1 MKGGIIMPKKINSP
15 PKELIE
21 STYAFLRK
29 EGCGVEHLVN
39 IQKPNKPKIV
49 LAPIANPYD
58 VDPKVQFARH
68 DKYASQTIV
77 VPEGKYFSD
86 VFGESFK
93 RWALGDVIFENVRC
107 GCGKTKSFLDSL
119 GYFKC
124 EGYKVLYVSPREQLM
139 RQTKLS
145 VAKKLGSE
153 YKNYPPECFD
163 PIESIDNFVFFETYQ
178 GLAQV
183 YERNSKFRR
192 DVFDGKNKVVVY
204 LDECHWLTSDAL
216 FSSQPENFMPGLIR
230 QFPNAIL
237 VFMTATDW
245 DSFEVIADMLPQRN
259 KPKFINGY
267 AHWDGGHNGVKFDSV
282 YLSEPSK
289 LNAECYSFNELE
301 ELVTKIAGSDSKWLI
316 LVKSKKE
323 AKEFKAMLKEA
334 QVDSVE
340 IIGRETG
347 GFTMTDDARS
357 EKKNISLF
365 ERFNCRVLF
374 ATTILDVGTNINDKD
389 LLNVVV
395 DVWDPVQ
402 IVQFIGRKRGKDWFN
417 LYLHNLN
424 ISRVKELLITR
435 VDEPLRLMRELAGA
449 SDAESNTRKDEVVDL
464 IERGWLYKRDGKY
477 AINRMAERKLL
488 NLRQFLRHVLY
499 EVDKYGDSSMLAHQ
513 LELLGFKLDE
523 CHNILHETNESIRSE
538 LIAFI
543 EGYVDRELCKEQY
556 IDFCRKLDEFL
567 DKLGTRGRHNSDKYT
582 VNNLNKIFSNNN
594 LDFDVKN
601 VKGIYTISRNDE

>member
-1 MKGGIIMPKKINSP
+1 MPKKNSNSP

-21 STYAFLRK
+21 STHDFLQK

-39 IQKPNKPKIV
+39 LQKPNKPKIA
-49 LAPIANPYD
+49 LAPIENPYD
-58 VDPKVQFARH
+58 VDLKMQFARH
-68 DKYASQTIV
+68 DRYATQTTV
-77 VPEGKYFSD
+77 VPSDKHLSD
-86 VFGESFK
+86 VIGTEYQ
-93 RWALGDVIFENVRC
+93 RWVPGDVIFENVRC

-119 GYFKC
+119 EYFRREKC
-124 EGYKVLYVSPREQLM
+124 KVLYVASREQLM

-153 YKNYPPECFD
+153 YDDYPPECFD
-163 PIESIDNFVFFETYQ
+163 PIETFDNFVFFKTYQ
-178 GLAQV
+178 GLAKI
-183 YERNSKFRR
+183 YEGNGKFRH

-245 DSFEVIADMLPQRN
+245 DCFEVIADMLPQRN

-301 ELVTKIAGSDSKWLI
+301 ELVTKIAASESKWL
-316 LVKSKKE
+316 LLMKSKKE
-323 AKEFKAMLKEA
+323 AEKFKEMLKEA

-357 EKKNISLF
+357 EKKNISLS
-365 ERFNCRVLF
+365 ERFNCRVLI
-374 ATTILDVGTNINDKD
+374 TTPILDVGTNVNDRELK
-389 LLNVVV
+389 NVVV

-402 IVQFIGRKRGKDWFN
+402 AVQFVGRKRGKDWFN

-488 NLRQFLRHVLY
+488 NLRHFLRHVLY

-513 LELLGFKLDE
+513 LELFGFTLDE
-523 CHNILHETNESIRSE
+523 CNDIMHESNESIRRE
-538 LIAFI
+538 LIDFVQN
-543 EGYVDRELCKEQY
+543 YVGRELCKDEY
-556 IDFCRKLDEFL
+556 ICFCKKLDEYL
-567 DKLGTRGRHNSDKYT
+567 DKLGTRGRHDSDKYT

-601 VKGIYTISRNDE
+601 VKGIYAISRNDE

>member
-1 MKGGIIMPKKINSP
+1 MPKKINSP

-21 STYAFLRK
+21 STHAFLRK

-107 GCGKTKSFLDSL
+107 GCGKTKSFRDSL

-153 YKNYPPECFD
+153 YKNYSPESLD
-163 PIESIDNFVFFETYQ
+163 PLKSIDNFVFFETYQ

-237 VFMTATDW
+237 VFMTATDCDCFEPITKAIPRTGKRKVIEGYHCKTLEYPDVRYDKVFISAPLKQNADFFFFDEYDDLIKRINSSESKW
-245 DSFEVIADMLPQRN
+245 IMLVSSKELGEKLKAEIQGAEFVYRETEGYKMTDSA
-259 KPKFINGY
+259 
-267 AHWDGGHNGVKFDSV
+267 
-282 YLSEPSK
+282 
-289 LNAECYSFNELE
+289 LE
-301 ELVTKIAGSDSKWLI
+301 EKQS
-316 LVKSKKE
+316 
-323 AKEFKAMLKEA
+323 
-334 QVDSVE
+334 
-340 IIGRETG
+340 
-347 GFTMTDDARS
+347 
-357 EKKNISLF
+357 ISLF
-365 ERFNCRVLF
+365 ERFNCRVLI
-374 ATTILDVGTNINDKD
+374 TTAILDVGTNVNDRELK
-389 LLNVVV
+389 NVVI

-402 IVQFIGRKRGKDWFN
+402 AVQFVGRKRGNDRFN

-435 VDEPLRLMRELAGA
+435 VDEPLQRMKELVEA
-449 SDAESNTRKDEVVDL
+449 SDAEVSSRNDELAEEIKAGRIYSRNGKLCYNRLARK
-464 IERGWLYKRDGKY
+464 
-477 AINRMAERKLL
+477 KLL
-488 NLRQFLRHVLY
+488 NLRRYLRHVLW
-499 EVDKYGDSSMLAHQ
+499 EVDKYGEQSLLAHQ
-513 LELLGFKLDE
+513 AELFGHTLGE
-523 CHNILHETNESIRSE
+523 CQDILKETKQTKRNE
-538 LIAFI
+538 LINYLDSLEGKELGKEEYI
-543 EGYVDRELCKEQY
+543 EFCKKFDDLLTRLTGKKWHRGAVMYQE
-556 IDFCRKLDEFL
+556 
-567 DKLGTRGRHNSDKYT
+567 DK
-582 VNNLNKIFSNNN
+582 LNKIFAENG
-594 LDFDVKN
+594 LDFRATNKE
-601 VKGIYTISRNDE
+601 KSGIYVISRISD